1 MNDENT
7 LWTYQLNPF
16 HLPGMQGR
24 IALGTCGL
32 VVPVTI
38 NCYYREAPETYAPE
52 FCKRHSFIVCRLA
65 CMLVDAI
72 RGRGV
77 TEMMRRH
84 LSQEC
89 IERIEFMWEL
99 MRSYECTS
107 QSRIVDDHIKRF
119 PTVPRWMEVSLVS
132 NDRIEYNVNV
142 DVGKSVFHSTLVFRK
157 RASKWV
163 AVHADVG

>member
-1 MNDENT
+1 
-7 LWTYQLNPF
+7 
-16 HLPGMQGR
+16 
-24 IALGTCGL
+24 
-32 VVPVTI
+32 
-38 NCYYREAPETYAPE
+38 
-52 FCKRHSFIVCRLA
+52 
-65 CMLVDAI
+65 
-72 RGRGV
+72 
-77 TEMMRRH
+77 MMRRH

-99 MRSYECTS
+99 MQSYECTS